1 MGADPYATAAVGK
14 HAFDVVRQ
22 QGTAGGVELRES
34 PRATVV
40 EVHAVVVGADPEA
53 PRLGVLDD
61 TAHRVVAQRIAR
73 RVVAQR
79 PETAGQR
86 MVVAHPAVVGPE
98 PDAALGVDENGA
110 DRVVAQRPRLGGVH
124 IAFEASAPGI
134 ADRESVEGAD
144 PEVSRRVGFQH
155 ADVVRDQPG
164 IRRGIIAGGDLQR
177 PVEPVEAV
185 TVGGDPVSVAV
196 GDDAGDVVTGHLRQD
211 AHGIAIGGGVGVDTV
226 GGPDQ
231 KTIAR
236 RADGVYADAREVGP
250 DFEFAARAVEE
261 HDAEIGGENQ
271 VAAGRGGDVGDLH
284 VAPLEAEI
292 FERLR
297 RRIVT
302 RQSRRG
308 ADPEQPP
315 VGEERIDRVVAQAL
329 RIALDM
335 AEHRE
340 RIAVVAVQPVLR
352 THPDTSHPV
361 LRDGQHGALRQA
373 FIDRQRAEFDG
384 GGNPVGKQGKDGKQ
398 KKRRFEFQHSTT
410 T

>member
-1 MGADPYATAAVGK
+1 M
-14 HAFDVVRQ
+14 
-22 QGTAGGVELRES
+22 
-34 PRATVV
+34 
-40 EVHAVVVGADPEA
+40 
-53 PRLGVLDD
+53 
-61 TAHRVVAQRIAR
+61 
-73 RVVAQR
+73 
-79 PETAGQR
+79 
-86 MVVAHPAVVGPE
+86 
-98 PDAALGVDENGA
+98 
-110 DRVVAQRPRLGGVH
+110 
-124 IAFEASAPGI
+124 FEAAAPGI
-134 ADRESVEGAD
+134 ADRKSVESPD
-144 PEVSRRVGFQH
+144 PETPFGVGFQH
-155 ADVVRDQPG
+155 PDIVRDQPG
-164 IRRGIIAGGDLQR
+164 IRRGVIAAGDLQR
-177 PVEPVEAV
+177 AVEAV
-185 TVGGDPVSVAV
+185 EAVAVGGDPVSVGV

-211 AHGIAIGGGVGVDTV
+211 AHGIAVGGGVGVDTV
-226 GGPDQ
+226 GGSDQ
-231 KTIAR
+231 KTVAR

-250 DFEFAARAVEE
+250 DFELAARAIEE
-261 HDAEIGGENQ
+261 HDAEVGGENQ
-271 VAAGRGGDVGDLH
+271 VAAGRRGDVGDLH
-284 VAPLEAEI
+284 VAPLEAEV

-308 ADPEQPP
+308 ADPEQAP

-340 RIAVVAVQPVLR
+340 RIAVVTVQPVLR

-384 GGNPVGKQGKDGKQ
+384 GGNPAGKQEKDGKQ